1 MPKTP
6 STDRGKKRIDIRDVA
21 KHAGVSIST
30 VSRTI
35 NHIPSVDKALAK
47 KVWRSIKEL
56 NYYPNTHARSL
67 VSGRSHIFGLLVPEI
82 TNPFFPELIQGFEN
96 VALDGGYEILIS
108 STNHDPARME
118 RCIRRLLERKVDGV
132 AVMTFGVEAPL
143 RSQLEE
149 LSLQNIP
156 LVFVDDAPHG
166 ARMTGLKIDY
176 EVGFRQGVQ
185 HLAILGHRNIA
196 FIHGPLEQ
204 LSSRLRKTAFIRA
217 MAEIGYTEDSLRFY
231 EGDHTVES
239 GVAAAMQ
246 LLKNDNQTTAVMCS
260 NDLTAIGVLRALALE
275 GVQVPKDMSVI
286 GFDNIHLT
294 EYVSP
299 PLTSIQLSRE
309 ALSRAAFEALKSQS
323 GRRAGL
329 PFIQPT
335 PVITT
340 LNVRQST
347 GVPKGAY
354 GGSTEKPGKSSSKKL
369 RSY

>member
-6 STDRGKKRIDIRDVA
+6 SSDHGKKRIDIRDVA

-67 VSGRSHIFGLLVPEI
+67 VSGKSHIFGLLVPEI

-96 VALDGGYEILIS
+96 VALDSGYEILIS

-118 RCIRRLLERKVDGV
+118 RSIRRLLERKVDGV

-156 LVFVDDAPHG
+156 LIFVDEAPHG

-185 HLAILGHRNIA
+185 HLAILGHRNVA
-196 FIHGPLEQ
+196 FIHGPLDQ
-204 LSSRLRKTAFIRA
+204 LSSRLRKNAFVRA
-217 MAEIGYTEDSLRFY
+217 MAEIGCPENSLLFF
-231 EGDHTVES
+231 EGDHTVEG
-239 GVAAAMQ
+239 GVRAAMQ
-246 LLKNDNQTTAVMCS
+246 LLKSEEPVTAVMCS
-260 NDLTAIGVLRALALE
+260 NDLTAIGVLRALAQA
-275 GVQVPKDMSVI
+275 GVDVPKDMSVI

-309 ALSRAAFEALKSQS
+309 DLSSAAFDALKAQS
-323 GRRAGL
+323 GRRANV
-329 PFIQPT
+329 PFVPPAPIM
-335 PVITT
+335 TT

-354 GGSTEKPGKSSSKKL
+354 GQPEEKTGRSTGKKGRSS
-369 RSY
+369 